1 MGGHV
6 LLPACL
12 FWGDS
17 RQGPARKVIKVS
29 TALILYQGGEV
40 CLFFQI
46 SKTLGSSL
54 VLVPL
59 LQRVDTAPP
68 PTPKRACRT
77 WMVEWRTWP
86 CDCGQNFGASWGLPA
101 WLLILC
107 LCSPTRQ
114 LNVSYSCMS
123 PAVLS
128 GFSALLR
135 TQALI
140 CNCLMHWLWL
150 RCSFIFTVTCTV

>member
-1 MGGHV
+1 M

-17 RQGPARKVIKVS
+17 RQGPARKIIKVS
-29 TALILYQGGEV
+29 TALMLCQGGEV
-40 CLFFQI
+40 SLFFQI

-59 LQRVDTAPP
+59 LSHPRPP
-68 PTPKRACRT
+68 RGHAGPEWWSKGPDLVAVGRAL
-77 WMVEWRTWP
+77 
-86 CDCGQNFGASWGLPA
+86 GLPGGLPV

-114 LNVSYSCMS
+114 LNVSYRCMS

-128 GFSALLR
+128 GFSAFLR
-135 TQALI
+135 TQALLR
-140 CNCLMHWLWL
+140 NCLVHWL
-150 RCSFIFTVTCTV
+150 